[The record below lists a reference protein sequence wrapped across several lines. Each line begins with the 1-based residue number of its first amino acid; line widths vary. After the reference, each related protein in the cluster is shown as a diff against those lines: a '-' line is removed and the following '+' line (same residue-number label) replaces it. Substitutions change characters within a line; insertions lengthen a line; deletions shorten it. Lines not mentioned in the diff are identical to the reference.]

1 MKLSKSIEKLE
12 YSQALESD
20 KEANKWLDKNGRRF
34 GQFIGGEFLSNKKA
48 DQIKVSN
55 PSDSSILAS
64 IEIADDKTVDLAV
77 SAAAKSQKS
86 WYKSGGH
93 ARAKVLYALARLI
106 QKHSR
111 VISVLETLNNGKPI
125 RESRDADIPL
135 AIRHFYYHAGWAQLQ
150 ESELQG
156 QEPVGVVAQIIPWNF
171 PFLMLAWKIAPAI
184 AMGNSVV
191 LKPAESTPLT
201 AMFLAQLCTEA
212 GVPKGVV
219 NIINGAGNTGA
230 ALSAHPDVNKVA
242 FTGSTAVGRAIRK
255 STAGQSKKL
264 TLELGGK
271 SAFVVFDDADLDS
284 VVEGIVDAIWFNQ
297 GEVCCAGSRLLIQA
311 SVEDKLIKKIKKRM
325 ETLRFGK
332 PLDKSIDVGSLV
344 SDKQFAQVSDLVKNG
359 LKSGGTLFQ
368 CEKPNSSKNYYPPS
382 IITDVDSSH
391 PLVQEEIFGPVLV
404 IMSFRTQAE
413 GIKLAN
419 DTRYGLSA
427 SVWSENINRA
437 MHVAPELIAGV
448 VWINCHNKFDA
459 ACGFGGVKESGFG
472 REGGKEGLYE
482 YLKPLKIKSKA
493 LKGYSGNPI
502 SNNSK
507 VLNSSPSEID
517 RTLKFYIGGK
527 QVRPDGGKSIPAL
540 NFDGSIAAWIGQGNR
555 KDIRNAV
562 EAARKAGG
570 WASKTAHLR
579 AQVLYYFAE
588 NLTVRKEEFIN
599 RLMETCGVKKP
610 EATDEFNATI
620 SRIFSYAAW
629 ADKFDGAAHDAP
641 YRGVTL
647 ALPEPIGIIGLVAP
661 DNQPLL
667 SAISL
672 IAPAIAMGNRVVYIP
687 GERYQNIILE
697 LVSVME
703 TSDIPGGV
711 INIVTGDKSELSK
724 QLAGHGEV
732 ESIWCWGDAE
742 ITKSIETI
750 SIENLKRTWCN
761 ENNDRDWLDLKSGE
775 GTEFLR
781 KATHVKNIW
790 TPYGD

>member
-1 MKLSKSIEKLE
+1 MKLSKSIEQLE

-20 KEANKWLDKNGRRF
+20 KEAIEWLEEHGRKF
-34 GQFIGGEFLSNKKA
+34 GQFIGGEFLFDKKS
-48 DQIKVSN
+48 DQIKVIN
-55 PSDSSILAS
+55 PSDSSVLAS
-64 IEIADDKTVDLAV
+64 IEVADDKTVDLAV

-111 VISVLETLNNGKPI
+111 VISVLETLDNGKPI
-125 RESRDADIPL
+125 RESRDADVPL

-150 ESELQG
+150 ESELKG
-156 QEPVGVVAQIIPWNF
+156 QEPVGIVAQIIPWNF

-201 AMFLAQLCTEA
+201 AMFFAHLCAEA
-212 GVPKGVV
+212 GVPKGVI

-230 ALSAHPDVNKVA
+230 VLSAHPDVNKVA
-242 FTGSTAVGRAIRK
+242 FTGSTPVGRSIRK

-284 VVEGIVDAIWFNQ
+284 VVEGIVDAIWYNQ

-311 SVEDKLIKKIKKRM
+311 SVEDKLIDKIKKRM
-325 ETLRFGK
+325 ETLRFGT

-344 SDKQFAQVSDLVKNG
+344 SDKQFEQVTHLVNSG
-359 LKSGGTLFQ
+359 LKSGGHLFQ
-368 CEKPNSSKNYYPPS
+368 CEKPNASKNYYPPS

-482 YLKPLKIKSKA
+482 YLKPIRSKHKTM
-493 LKGYSGNPI
+493 KGNLGNRI
-502 SNNSK
+502 SPNSK
-507 VLNSSPSEID
+507 VLNSGPSEID

-540 NFDGSIAAWIGQGNR
+540 NFDGSIAAWVGQGNR

-562 EAARKAGG
+562 EAAIKARS
-570 WASKTAHLR
+570 WASATAHLR
-579 AQVLYYFAE
+579 AQVLFYFAE

-599 RLMETCGVKKP
+599 RLMETCGVNKS

-647 ALPEPIGIIGLVAP
+647 ALPEPIGIIGLVAS

-667 SAISL
+667 SGISL
-672 IAPAIAMGNRVVYIP
+672 IAPAIAMGNRVIYIP
-687 GERYQNIILE
+687 GEKYQNIVLE

-711 INIVTGDKSELSK
+711 INIITGDKAELSK
-724 QLAGHGEV
+724 HLAGHGEV
-732 ESIWCWGDAE
+732 ESIWCWGNPE
-742 ITKSIETI
+742 INKNIEAI
-750 SIENLKRTWCN
+750 SVENLKRTWCN
-761 ENNDRDWLDLKSGE
+761 ENNDRDWLDINSGE

>member
-1 MKLSKSIEKLE
+1 MKLSKSIEQLE

-20 KEANKWLDKNGRRF
+20 KEAIEWLDEHGRRF
-34 GQFIGGEFLSNKKA
+34 GQFIDGEFLFDKKA
-48 DQIKVSN
+48 DQINVIN
-55 PSDSSILAS
+55 PSDSSVLAS
-64 IEIADDKTVDLAV
+64 IEVADDKTVDLAV
-77 SAAAKSQKS
+77 SAAGKSQKS
-86 WYKSGGH
+86 WYKAGGH

-111 VISVLETLNNGKPI
+111 VISVLETLDNGKPI
-125 RESRDADIPL
+125 RESRDADVPL

-201 AMFLAQLCTEA
+201 AMFFAHLCSEA
-212 GVPKGVV
+212 GVPKGVI

-242 FTGSTAVGRAIRK
+242 FTGSTAVGRSIRK
-255 STAGQSKKL
+255 STAGQNKKL

-284 VVEGIVDAIWFNQ
+284 VVEGVVDAIWYNQ

-311 SVEDKLIKKIKKRM
+311 SVEDKLIDKIKKRM
-325 ETLRFGK
+325 ETLRFGT

-344 SDKQFAQVSDLVKNG
+344 SDKQFEQVTNLVNSG
-359 LKSGGTLFQ
+359 LKSGGHLFQ
-368 CEKPNSSKNYYPPS
+368 CEKPNASKNYYPPS

-413 GIKLAN
+413 GIELAN

-482 YLKPLKIKSKA
+482 YLKPIQLKQKAMKSNRE
-493 LKGYSGNPI
+493 NPV
-502 SNNSK
+502 SPSSK
-507 VLNSSPSEID
+507 VLNSTPSDID

-540 NFDGSIAAWIGQGNR
+540 NFDGSIAAWVGQGNR

-562 EAARKAGG
+562 EAARKAEG

-579 AQVLYYFAE
+579 AQILYYFAE

-599 RLMETCGVKKP
+599 RLMETCGVNKP

-620 SRIFSYAAW
+620 SRLFSYAAW

-687 GERYQNIILE
+687 GEKYQNIVLE

-711 INIVTGDKSELSK
+711 INIVTGDKAELSK
-724 QLAGHGEV
+724 HLAGHGEV
-732 ESIWCWGDAE
+732 ESIWCWGNPE
-742 ITKSIETI
+742 IIKNIEAI
-750 SIENLKRTWCN
+750 SVENLKRTWCN
-761 ENNDRDWLDLKSGE
+761 ENNDRDWLDINSGE

-781 KATHVKNIW
+781 KATQVKNIW

>member
-20 KEANKWLDKNGRRF
+20 KEANEWLDKNGRRF
-34 GQFIGGEFLSNKKA
+34 GQFIGGEFLSDKKA

-502 SNNSK
+502 SKNSK

-540 NFDGSIAAWIGQGNR
+540 NFDGSIAAWVGQGNR

>member
-1 MKLSKSIEKLE
+1 MKLSKSIEELE

-20 KEANKWLDKNGRRF
+20 KEAVEWLESNGRKF
-34 GQFIGGEFLSNKKA
+34 GQFIGGEFLFQKNA
-48 DQIKVSN
+48 DQIKVTN
-55 PSDSSILAS
+55 PADSSILAA

-77 SAAAKSQKS
+77 TAATKSQKS
-86 WYKSGGH
+86 WYKAGGH

-106 QKHSR
+106 QKHAR
-111 VISVLETLNNGKPI
+111 VISVLETLDNGKPI
-125 RESRDADIPL
+125 RESRDSDIPL

-150 ESELQG
+150 ESELAG

-184 AMGNSVV
+184 AMGNSIV

-201 AMFLAQLCTEA
+201 AMFFAQLCTEA

-219 NIINGAGNTGA
+219 NIVNGAGNTGA
-230 ALSAHPDVNKVA
+230 TLSAHPNVNKVA

-284 VVEGIVDAIWFNQ
+284 VVEGIVDAIWYNQ

-311 SVEDKLIKKIKKRM
+311 SVEEKLIGKIKKRM
-325 ETLRFGK
+325 ETLRFGT

-344 SDKQFAQVSDLVKNG
+344 SDKQFEQVSHLVKSG
-359 LKSGGTLFQ
+359 LKSGGNLFQ
-368 CEKPNSSKNYYPPS
+368 CEQPDSSKNYYPPS

-404 IMSFRTQAE
+404 IMSFRTQPEA
-413 GIKLAN
+413 IQLAN
-419 DTRYGLSA
+419 NTRYGLSA

-437 MHVAPELIAGV
+437 MHVAPALIAGV

-482 YLKPLKIKSKA
+482 YLKPIQAKYKA
-493 LKGYSGNPI
+493 TKGASGNMASSK
-502 SNNSK
+502 SNVQHST
-507 VLNSSPSEID
+507 SSEID

-527 QVRPDGGKSIPAL
+527 QVRPDGGNSIPAL
-540 NFDGSIAAWIGQGNR
+540 NFDGSISAWVGQGNR

-562 EAARKAGG
+562 EAARKANG

-579 AQVLYYFAE
+579 AQVLYFFAE
-588 NLTVRKEEFIN
+588 NLTVRKDEFIK

-610 EATDEFNATI
+610 EATAEFNATV

-641 YRGVTL
+641 YRGITL

-661 DNQPLL
+661 DHQPLL
-667 SAISL
+667 AAISL

-687 GERYQNIILE
+687 GDPYQNIVLE

-711 INIVTGDKSELSK
+711 INIVTGDKNELSTH
-724 QLAGHGEV
+724 LAGHGEV
-732 ESIWCWGDAE
+732 ESMWCWGDSE
-742 ITKSIETI
+742 LNKNIESI
-750 SIENLKRTWCN
+750 SVENLKRTWCH
-761 ENNDRDWLDLKSGE
+761 ENNDRDWLDMNAGE

>member
-20 KEANKWLDKNGRRF
+20 KEANEWLDKNGRRF
-34 GQFIGGEFLSNKKA
+34 GQFIGGEFLSDKKA

-502 SNNSK
+502 SKNSK

-540 NFDGSIAAWIGQGNR
+540 NFDGSIAAWVGQGNR

-599 RLMETCGVKKP
+599 RLKETCGVKKP

>member
-20 KEANKWLDKNGRRF
+20 KEANEWLDKNGRRF
-34 GQFIGGEFLSNKKA
+34 GQFIGGEFLSDKKA
-48 DQIKVSN
+48 VQIKVSN

-502 SNNSK
+502 SKNSK

-540 NFDGSIAAWIGQGNR
+540 NFDGSIAAWVGQGNR